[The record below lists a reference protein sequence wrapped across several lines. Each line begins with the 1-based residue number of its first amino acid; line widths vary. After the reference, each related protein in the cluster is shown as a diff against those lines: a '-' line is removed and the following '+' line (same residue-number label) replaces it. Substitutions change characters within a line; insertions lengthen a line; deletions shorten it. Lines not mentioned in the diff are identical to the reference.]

1 MSVTSLLPPFRLT
14 FLLPDGL
21 AAFVRPGLH
30 HPCIAGCLLTI
41 HRGGL
46 VAIEGKTRPAVF
58 DQTRRFFRVVAKDR
72 PAFIVSASLVT
83 SDPRNKSGD
92 RRESW
97 EIAVNSDV
105 TFTRDFA
112 PVISTEIENIG
123 NGQG

>member
-1 MSVTSLLPPFRLT
+1 MSVLSVLPPFRLT

-30 HPCIAGCLLTI
+30 SPCLAGVLLHI
-41 HRGGL
+41 RRGGL
-46 VAIEGKTRPAVF
+46 VAIEGGHRRAIF
-58 DQTRRFFRVVAKDR
+58 DQARRFFRMVAKDR
-72 PAFIVSASLVT
+72 PAFIVSAALVR
-83 SDPRNKSGD
+83 PD
-92 RRESW
+92 RVRESW

-112 PVISTEIENIG
+112 PIISTEIEHIR